1 GKPSYYRAGAGRL
14 RAQENQEDTPM
25 TISASTDQ
33 PPYNISRSLTLNAC
47 FIIGT
52 VAFAVAVFA
61 AECAFSSFQL
71 KYLQS
76 PPPAFNWATVY
87 NYNRLFNLSWLLI
100 ALMLIGIVVS
110 IATFISIVKQRRRDS
125 AVPVR
130 VNRLGTALM
139 VVSFFLGVLSLLFLA
154 LIMPQFYELCRTF
167 ELAAPDITRL
177 YLSFSDIITNPIGIA
192 FSSFVLA
199 PLAIFFVAKEFRLKD
214 IVTVYLL
221 NSFVAICILLWLVF
235 AYMAA
240 LLPFIVI
247 VDDVLPM

>member
-1 GKPSYYRAGAGRL
+1 
-14 RAQENQEDTPM
+14 M
-25 TISASTDQ
+25 TISASTER
-33 PPYNISRSLTLNAC
+33 PPYNISRSVTLNAC
-47 FIIGT
+47 FILCT

-61 AECAFSSFQL
+61 AECSFSSFQL
-71 KYLQS
+71 KYLHS

-110 IATFISIVKQRRRDS
+110 TATFISIVKQRWRNS

-130 VNRLGTALM
+130 VKRLGLVLL
-139 VVSFFLGVLSLLFLA
+139 VVSFVLGILSLLFLA
-154 LIMPQFYELCRTF
+154 LIMPWFYELCTTF
-167 ELAAPDITRL
+167 ELVAPDITRL

-214 IVTVYLL
+214 MATVYLL

-247 VDDVLPM
+247 VSDVFPV